1 MKRRL
6 VSGLLAAS
14 MVFSLMPVSALAEGE
29 DGASAEVV
37 STVVEQQEDES
48 GISGRNAEM
57 DEIVGVANYVL
68 ETGEL
73 YSSGSASAADAI
85 DQAQKSE
92 AEAALEAGVSGE
104 PDAANAE
111 AKAIRK
117 QELAQKDLDSAEEII
132 EDAESETEQKADAA
146 ANAADAAQGAKDE
159 TEKQQDAAEQA
170 AQKADEA
177 LEDAKEA
184 DSKEEAEQAA
194 DEAEKQSDAAAS
206 TAADAVIKSDEAAR
220 MAADAEAAYNEAKK
234 AADAAEAKVQALL
247 KDGVEQMDE
256 AQKAAADAQK
266 LAEKKHQEML
276 AAKAAADAAA
286 ETAKQESDAAKAEL
300 DAASKSL
307 AETIKDQGKN
317 VAKKGAVAT
326 ATGTA
331 LAATKTAVEV
341 AKVVVNNYEGEIQ
354 ELEQQIGELKS
365 TMDEAQKAIDEAQA
379 KLNALDETDAEY
391 PKAKAELEA
400 AIAAKNK
407 AQQVYDNAQAIIGAK
422 NAAQTDGTA
431 DAMKNL
437 QNSVSNGTATDEEK
451 QKLTELVLENI
462 HTYNEKVQFED
473 IQWVKDHSDIFYIED
488 TEGNRTYYQ
497 LKVGTRDDGTQYLQ
511 YYGAE
516 YAKMTSLPPL
526 YNNLTPT
533 ENAQEG
539 NTSYK
544 AYDSDGNAYTVI
556 VEKSPIGR
564 YIYSVNGYELVNN
577 NGSFSYSYLV
587 QTGTKLGFPIYER
600 VTVPVDVKDTAR
612 FDSAD
617 TPITTNS
624 NTITEMWEQADN
636 AEKNLEEASNNLKTT
651 QKKFDEVEKQYNE
664 TKAALDQILVKK
676 NAEKESV
683 QDQIDVLEEKKADKE
698 HTLNGG
704 LGDQL
709 LRSVI
714 EGDGSALA
722 DAVEEI
728 AALKLKAALQG
739 GLSEEE
745 QKKLDELKGSVETTK
760 QVAEIIG
767 GVVSDGSIDQ
777 EDLEKVVN
785 LVKDNNFSVKTQKAL
800 AEKLEGLL
808 EKQYENATEN
818 LQKAVETAQEEIEKQ
833 TEAAGKAALNAA
845 EKEVALA
852 QAQVKQG
859 LANQGVNQAE
869 KFLAS
874 AEKAAEDAQ
883 AAYEAYV
890 ALANSLNVDRAAVEA
905 AKAAYEQARKDADA
919 AKALADQA
927 LLDAENAKAAATA
940 ARKIA
945 DEFPELTKTKGEEIA
960 DYAQSLLGYS
970 DHQMTNPAFAE
981 QVFRRYGYP
990 IDLSSRNAADV
1001 LRNGIQVENS
1011 EVEPGDLICILA
1023 EDGTVSLFGVY
1034 YKDGIYIF
1042 YNELTKKVE
1051 TGRCMDAPY
1060 GWIAIRIVK

>member
-73 YSSGSASAADAI
+73 YSSGSASAEDAI

-111 AKAIRK
+111 AKAILK
-117 QELAQKDLDSAEEII
+117 QDLAQKNLDSAEEII
-132 EDAESETEQKADAA
+132 EDAESETEQKAAD
-146 ANAADAAQGAKDE
+146 AADAADAAKGAKDE

-220 MAADAEAAYNEAKK
+220 MAADAEAAYNEAKE

-266 LAEKKHQEML
+266 LAKEKYQEML

-286 ETAKQESDAAKAEL
+286 ETAKRESDAAKAEL
-300 DAASKSL
+300 DAASESL

-331 LAATKTAVEV
+331 LFATKAAVEV

-354 ELEQQIGELKS
+354 KLEQQIGELKS
-365 TMDEAQKAIDEAQA
+365 TMDEAQKAIDKAQV

-431 DAMKNL
+431 DAMKDL

-511 YYGAE
+511 YYGTTYVPEAAVPKLYNGSE
-516 YAKMTSLPPL
+516 YAV
-526 YNNLTPT
+526 
-533 ENAQEG
+533 EG
-539 NTSYK
+539 ETRYK
-544 AYDSDGNAYTVI
+544 ASIDGKEYDVSIVKSTLFGKEIYQYQVDGHTLTYNPVENQYYYNAGSIWKPKYVYVI
-556 VEKSPIGR
+556 
-564 YIYSVNGYELVNN
+564 L
-577 NGSFSYSYLV
+577 
-587 QTGTKLGFPIYER
+587 
-600 VTVPVDVKDTAR
+600 KDPAR

-636 AEKNLEEASNNLKTT
+636 AEQNLEEASNHLQTA
-651 QKKFDEVEKQYNE
+651 QKKFNEVEKQYNE
-664 TKAALDQILVKK
+664 TKTALKQFLAEK

-683 QDQIDVLEEKKADKE
+683 QDQIDVLKEEKEDKE

-722 DAVEEI
+722 DAGKEI
-728 AALKLKAALQG
+728 AALEVKAALLG

-745 QKKLDELKGSVETTK
+745 QKKLDELKGSVKTTN
-760 QVAEIIG
+760 QVAEIIVG
-767 GVVSDGSIDQ
+767 VSDGSIDQ

-859 LANQGVNQAE
+859 LANQGVDQAE
-869 KFLAS
+869 KFRAS
-874 AEKAAEDAQ
+874 AEKAAADAQ

>member
-37 STVVEQQEDES
+37 STVVEQQEEES

-104 PDAANAE
+104 PDAAKAE
-111 AKAIRK
+111 AKAILK
-117 QELAQKDLDSAEEII
+117 QDLAQKDLDSAEEII
-132 EDAESETEQKADAA
+132 EDAESKTEQKADAA
-146 ANAADAAQGAKDE
+146 ANAADAAKGAKDE

-220 MAADAEAAYNEAKK
+220 MAADAEAAYNEAKA
-234 AADAAEAKVQALL
+234 AADEANARVQALL
-247 KDGVEQMDE
+247 KGGVEQMDE

-266 LAEKKHQEML
+266 LAKEKYQEML

-307 AETIKDQGKN
+307 AETIKEQGKN
-317 VAKKGAVAT
+317 VAEKGAVAT
-326 ATGTA
+326 ATGAA
-331 LAATKTAVEV
+331 LVATKAAVEV

-354 ELEQQIGELKS
+354 KLEQQIGELKS
-365 TMDEAQKAIDEAQA
+365 TVDEAQKAIDEAQA
-379 KLNALDETDAEY
+379 KLNALDETDADY

-400 AIAAKNK
+400 ATAAKNK

-431 DAMKNL
+431 DTMKDL
-437 QNSVSNGTATDEEK
+437 QNSVSKGTATDEEK

-462 HTYNEKVQFED
+462 NTYDTDVKFEE
-473 IQWVKDHSDIFYIED
+473 IHWVDGHSDIFYIED
-488 TEGNRTYYQ
+488 AEGNRTYYQ
-497 LKVGTRDDGTQYLQ
+497 LQEGTRDDGTKYLQ

-651 QKKFDEVEKQYNE
+651 QKKFNEVEKQYNE
-664 TKAALDQILVKK
+664 TKTALKQILAEK

-683 QDQIDVLEEKKADKE
+683 QDQIDVLKEEKEDKE

-722 DAVEEI
+722 DAGKEI
-728 AALKLKAALQG
+728 AALELKAFQG

-745 QKKLDELKGSVETTK
+745 QKKLDELKGSVKTTK

-767 GVVSDGSIDQ
+767 GVSDGSIDQ

-818 LQKAVETAQEEIEKQ
+818 LQKAVETAQKEIEKQ

-859 LANQGVNQAE
+859 LANQGVNQAA

-874 AEKAAEDAQ
+874 AEKAAADAQ

-890 ALANSLNVDRAAVEA
+890 ALAKSLNVDRAAVEV
-905 AKAAYEQARKDADA
+905 AKAAYEQAQKDADT

>member
-73 YSSGSASAADAI
+73 YSSGSASAEDAI

-104 PDAANAE
+104 PDAAKAE
-111 AKAIRK
+111 AKAILK
-117 QELAQKDLDSAEEII
+117 QDLAQKNLDSAEEII
-132 EDAESETEQKADAA
+132 EDAESETEQKAAD
-146 ANAADAAQGAKDE
+146 AADAADAAKGAKDE

-220 MAADAEAAYNEAKK
+220 MAADAEAAYNEAKA
-234 AADAAEAKVQALL
+234 AADEANARVQALL
-247 KDGVEQMDE
+247 KGGVEQMDE

-266 LAEKKHQEML
+266 LAKEKYQEML

-307 AETIKDQGKN
+307 AETIKEQGKN
-317 VAKKGAVAT
+317 VAEKGAVAT
-326 ATGTA
+326 ATGAA
-331 LAATKTAVEV
+331 LVATKAAVEV

-354 ELEQQIGELKS
+354 KLEQQIGELKS
-365 TMDEAQKAIDEAQA
+365 TVDEAQKAIDEAQA
-379 KLNALDETDAEY
+379 KLNALDETDADY

-400 AIAAKNK
+400 ATAAQNE
-407 AQQVYDNAQAIIGAK
+407 AQKVYENAQAIIDAR
-422 NAAQTDGTA
+422 NAAQADGTA
-431 DAMKNL
+431 GKKSTADTMKDL

-462 HTYNEKVQFED
+462 NTYDKDVKFEE
-473 IQWVKDHSDIFYIED
+473 IYWVDGHSDIFYIKD
-488 TEGNRTYYQ
+488 AEGNRTYYQ
-497 LKVGTRDDGTQYLQ
+497 LQVGTRDDGTKYLQ
-511 YYGAE
+511 YYGTTYVPEAAVPDLYDGLEKTE
-516 YAKMTSLPPL
+516 YAV
-526 YNNLTPT
+526 
-533 ENAQEG
+533 EG
-539 NTSYK
+539 ETRYK
-544 AYDSDGNAYTVI
+544 ASIDGKEYDVSIVKSTLFGKEIYQYQVDGHTLTYNPVENQYYYNAGSIWKPKYVYVI
-556 VEKSPIGR
+556 
-564 YIYSVNGYELVNN
+564 L
-577 NGSFSYSYLV
+577 
-587 QTGTKLGFPIYER
+587 
-600 VTVPVDVKDTAR
+600 KDPAR

-636 AEKNLEEASNNLKTT
+636 AEQNLEEASNHLQTA
-651 QKKFDEVEKQYNE
+651 QKKFNEVEKQYNE
-664 TKAALDQILVKK
+664 TKTALKQFLAEK

-683 QDQIDVLEEKKADKE
+683 QDQIDVLKEEKEDKE

-722 DAVEEI
+722 DAGKEI
-728 AALKLKAALQG
+728 AALEVKAALLG

-745 QKKLDELKGSVETTK
+745 QKKLDELKGSVKTTN
-760 QVAEIIG
+760 QVAEIIVG
-767 GVVSDGSIDQ
+767 VSDGSIDQ

-859 LANQGVNQAE
+859 LANQGVDQAE

-905 AKAAYEQARKDADA
+905 AKAAYEQAQKDADT